1 MRYEGFIS
9 GPEQCIYRQSVLLAL
24 ALKQITIMP
33 LCGITL
39 TCRLVWGA
47 FRIVTLIR
55 TDIRTKSK
63 KYQNLLHSV
72 LFVPMVVCGLK
83 FIIDNKA
90 GVYLLCDS
98 QPHGKVGLNYCNGLE
113 FWLHFQHSCKAL
125 SVAITAGKV
134 QAWIG
139 LLEWTTGLAYFVV
152 FFPSD
157 FLHSLVQ
164 GGVKTNALLWH
175 FLH

>member
-1 MRYEGFIS
+1 MYISAVGVTGVSLKADNNNAVMRHYIDMPFGL
-9 GPEQCIYRQSVLLAL
+9 GCI
-24 ALKQITIMP
+24 
-33 LCGITL
+33 
-39 TCRLVWGA
+39 
-47 FRIVTLIR
+47 RIVTLIR

-113 FWLHFQHSCKAL
+113 F
-125 SVAITAGKV
+125 
-134 QAWIG
+134 
-139 LLEWTTGLAYFVV
+139 
-152 FFPSD
+152 
-157 FLHSLVQ
+157 
-164 GGVKTNALLWH
+164 
-175 FLH
+175 